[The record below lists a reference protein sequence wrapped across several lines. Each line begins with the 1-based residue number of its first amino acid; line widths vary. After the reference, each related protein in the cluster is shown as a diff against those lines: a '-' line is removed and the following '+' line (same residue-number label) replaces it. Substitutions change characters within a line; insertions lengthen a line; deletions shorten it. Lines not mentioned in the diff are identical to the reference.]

1 MKQLTLL
8 AVASIAASHAV
19 AQNDMAGA
27 GDSAAATGG
36 ARPPQMN
43 EGFIGRDIPAFDPG
57 SEVASFD
64 GKIWNINNNR
74 LFRARFEKY
83 LNSSPATGAADVAYR
98 ETIDRILVLLAP
110 GNANPK
116 NVDKAFALLPKAS
129 EYRDDANLC
138 RTMSDAIH
146 AARNSLQTIGRL
158 KRENE
163 ALKKQLKVAEW
174 NAGMA
179 AGSSSLSAPSGGS
192 DAAVAAQKEMLEFE
206 RARKMSTADRTV
218 SELRQ
223 TIENNK
229 MRIALTELNTRGHL
243 QALIM
248 QYFATRRFEHVL
260 IANRFYRAIY
270 TDGDNSIDVYKQM
283 VESLPVNKDA
293 GQAKINAE
301 FDPKVAASGG
311 SAEAEVG
318 TGIKAG
324 TDGKDGGGPGAGA
337 GVGARGGNGASF
349 AASGMKL
356 GFENFSVESLTG
368 GAAVAAQTISK
379 LVSSLS
385 QIDSLANEAIRD
397 VNEGVEAY
405 KFLLEQGEL
414 NSATERLAETFALG
428 EFMPSVRLLSR
439 EDKRKALKFT
449 QMRNELLAAL
459 EVNDLT
465 RAEKLVNDMT
475 GMAADFD
482 ASKPLAKIETAKT
495 ISAMHLAKA
504 KNAAISGDRTTMEAE
519 LRAATE
525 IWPRNPALAEVGQN
539 IFKQTDVQ
547 QQALNELDQLLEQQ
561 DHRSIYKQSAKFIAA
576 AALYP
581 DRQEKLGNILA
592 QMTEIETALQRA
604 REIQQRGD
612 AAGAWESIQ
621 EAATKYPE
629 DTELN
634 RLRAD
639 LASGGAATFV
649 RALNKGDEM
658 KSRGDYGAALAW
670 FLDAHRQYPPSK
682 FAQERIDAVASLIL
696 PGSAPANP

>member
-98 ETIDRILVLLAP
+98 ETIDRILELLAP

>member
-1 MKQLTLL
+1 MKIAIASTCLLLPLASLL
-8 AVASIAASHAV
+8 A
-19 AQNDMAGA
+19 QDGETRGA

-83 LNSSPATGAADVAYR
+83 LNAPAATGAADVAYR
-98 ETIDRILVLLAP
+98 ETIDRILGLLAP
-110 GNANPK
+110 GNATPQNIEA
-116 NVDKAFALLPKAS
+116 AFALLPKAS
-129 EYRDDANLC
+129 DYRDDANLC

-146 AARNSLQTIGRL
+146 AARTSLRTIENL
-158 KRENE
+158 KRENILLE
-163 ALKKQLKVAEW
+163 KRRETAEW
-174 NAGMA
+174 NNMIA
-179 AGSSSLSAPSGGS
+179 AQTSALDAPVGKS
-192 DAAVAAQKEMLEFE
+192 DAAIKAQQENMQFE
-206 RARKMSTADRTV
+206 RDAKMASTKRKLSDV
-218 SELRQ
+218 SQ

-229 MRIALTELNTRGHL
+229 LRIAITELNTRGHM

-270 TDGDNSIDVYKQM
+270 RDGDNSIDVYKKM
-283 VESLPVNKDA
+283 VESLPVNRDA

-301 FDPKVAASGG
+301 FNPKVAASGG
-311 SAEAEVG
+311 SADG
-318 TGIKAG
+318 GPGIGARAG
-324 TDGKDGGGPGAGA
+324 TDGAAA
-337 GVGARGGNGASF
+337 GVSQRADTRGTSAGSF

-356 GFENFSVESLTG
+356 GLENFSVESLTG
-368 GAAVAAQTISK
+368 GAAVAAQTVSK

-439 EDKRKALKFT
+439 EDKRTALKFT
-449 QMRNELLAAL
+449 QMKNELLAAL

-465 RAEKLVNDMT
+465 RAEKLVEDMT

-504 KNAAISGDRTTMEAE
+504 KNAAVSGDRAAMESE

-525 IWPRNPALAEVGQN
+525 IWPRNPALAEVGQH
-539 IFKQTDVQ
+539 IFEQTDVQ
-547 QQALNELDQLLEQQ
+547 QQALNELDRLLEQQ
-561 DHRSIYKQSAKFIAA
+561 DHRAIYRQSAKFIAA

-581 DRQEKLGNILA
+581 DRQEKLGRILTE
-592 QMTEIETALQRA
+592 MTEIETALQRA

-612 AAGAWESIQ
+612 APGAWESIQ
-621 EAATKYPE
+621 DAAAKYPE

-649 RALNKGDEM
+649 RSLNKGDEM
-658 KSRGDYGAALAW
+658 QSRGDYGAALAW
-670 FLDAHRQYPPSK
+670 FLDAHRQYPPSR
-682 FAQERIDAVASLIL
+682 FAQEKIDAVATLIL
-696 PGSAPANP
+696 PESGADTP